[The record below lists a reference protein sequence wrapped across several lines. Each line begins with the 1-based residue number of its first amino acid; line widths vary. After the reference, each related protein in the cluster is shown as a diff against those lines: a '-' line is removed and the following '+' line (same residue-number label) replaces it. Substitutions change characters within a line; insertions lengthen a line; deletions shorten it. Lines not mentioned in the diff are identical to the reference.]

1 LQLSAQAALA
11 ALWEAS
17 SQQPAASSQQP
28 AASSQQPAAASSQQ
42 PAAASSQQ
50 AASSRQQ
57 AAAAAQGQ
65 KLTFIALG
73 LFQLEAQR
81 SAEQE
86 LLQKRKKSA
95 RRSQSQ

>member
-28 AASSQQPAAASSQQ
+28 AASSSQQ
-42 PAAASSQQ
+42 PAAASRQQ
-50 AASSRQQ
+50 AASSKQQ
-57 AAAAAQGQ
+57 AAGSSSSTRPEAHLHRAW
-65 KLTFIALG
+65 IVR

-81 SAEQE
+81 SAKEE
-86 LLQKRKKSA
+86 SMNFAIVGEA
-95 RRSQSQ
+95 RVNEFCN